1 MLGARVMP
9 AYLWI
14 LCAEVRRSGDEEG
27 VIAAGDGVVEAA
39 FCVKVGAEYFQGG
52 ERLQVLEMGVLRH
65 VIWDSK
71 SKQSLALPN
80 KNLQQFIKLMST
92 LILAH

>member
-39 FCVKVGAEYFQGG
+39 FCVKVGAEYFQGA

-65 VIWDSK
+65 VIWDSE